1 LETIAMTGAF
11 MSLSVEVRTCVGSAG
26 VVEIADDRVLLTFLD
41 RQIWAV
47 MALAY
52 PYQPKEGD
60 LVLTIGQEDDWYV
73 IGVLKGRGESVF
85 KAPGDL
91 KFLAPNGKIEL
102 LAGKQVKIRG
112 SAVQVAADRIELL
125 AHTIHER
132 FLNAYRWV
140 QGVFALRV
148 GHAQIHVQETY
159 RVKAG
164 RIVERAEGDV
174 HIDGRKIHLG

>member
-1 LETIAMTGAF
+1 MTGAF

-73 IGVLKGRGESVF
+73 IGVLKGRGE
-85 KAPGDL
+85 
-91 KFLAPNGKIEL
+91 
-102 LAGKQVKIRG
+102 
-112 SAVQVAADRIELL
+112 
-125 AHTIHER
+125 T
-132 FLNAYRWV
+132 
-140 QGVFALRV
+140 
-148 GHAQIHVQETY
+148 
-159 RVKAG
+159 
-164 RIVERAEGDV
+164 
-174 HIDGRKIHLG
+174 